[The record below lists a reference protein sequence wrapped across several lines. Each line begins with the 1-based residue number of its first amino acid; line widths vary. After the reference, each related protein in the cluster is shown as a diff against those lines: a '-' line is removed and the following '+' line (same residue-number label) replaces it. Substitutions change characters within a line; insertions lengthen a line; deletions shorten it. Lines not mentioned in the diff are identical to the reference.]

1 MFRLGFPVL
10 EFFSFTIGSRLSKSS
25 DDDYGYDYEYDIDN
39 GMMMIIIMMAT
50 MTVTMMIDDNDD
62 DDLGFEV
69 LPSHRI
75 FSICNLGHLPSSMPH
90 HHHDDKYRI

>member
-1 MFRLGFPVL
+1 MFQLGFPAL

-25 DDDYGYDYEYDIDN
+25 YDGYDYDDVDC
-39 GMMMIIIMMAT
+39 MMMIVMMVT
-50 MTVTMMIDDNDD
+50 MTMTMMIDDDDD